1 MTTLDKMLQG
11 LANALGASLS
21 TLTTTAKTVVGAI
34 NELKSGLTSTTNTVS
49 SHTSVI
55 GSGSLD
61 TTSQT
66 LISAI
71 NELAA
76 QIPSTLGTSHIKFA
90 NGLLIHW
97 GSCTASSSVTGT
109 EVSLSPAFV
118 NTNYKV
124 LATVA
129 ATSENQLSNW
139 STLYTP
145 MIWVTSSSTF
155 RIKQYSGALC
165 HYIAIGK
172 WK

>member
-21 TLTTTAKTVVGAI
+21 TLTTTAKTIVGAL
-34 NELKSGLTSTTNTVS
+34 NELAAGVS
-49 SHTSVI
+49 SHSSTI

-71 NELAA
+71 NELTA

-97 GSCTASSSVTGT
+97 GSCTASSGTTGT
-109 EVSLSPAFV
+109 EVSLSPDFA

-172 WK
+172 WE